1 MNQGLNTTTFVRN
14 SLTLRATL
22 RVVLFTGALCALS
35 AVSLADARIKC
46 WTNNEGVP
54 ECGNSVPPEFAQRGF
69 EEKSA
74 GGVTV
79 DSTESARTV
88 ADLEAERRLKQ
99 QEAEAAA
106 LAREQAARD
115 RVLLDTFS
123 SEDDLLLARDGQIA
137 HLNSQIKITESHI
150 EKLKKSL
157 DELIIEA
164 ADHER
169 RGNKPPD
176 KLVADIGSLREQIGD
191 NERFIE
197 TKNAE
202 RVAIEE
208 KFADDIDRFRKLKGT
223 DY

>member
-1 MNQGLNTTTFVRN
+1 
-14 SLTLRATL
+14 
-22 RVVLFTGALCALS
+22 
-35 AVSLADARIKC
+35 
-46 WTNNEGVP
+46 
-54 ECGNSVPPEFAQRGF
+54 
-69 EEKSA
+69 
-74 GGVTV
+74 
-79 DSTESARTV
+79 V

-123 SEDDLLLARDGQIA
+123 SGDDLLLARDGQIA